1 MVKEEYH
8 DDNNSPI
15 ASNFSKYA
23 QVYDRHAHIQK
34 IMASR
39 LASFIPDK
47 TPKQIL
53 EIGCGTGLFTRHL
66 LIRQLNNLILNDISR
81 EMIKLLQKKI
91 SLPNSTSIIIGNAE
105 ALKFE
110 LVDIIS
116 ANAVFQWFKT
126 PDATLKRLNSFLK
139 PNGNLIF
146 STFGPATL
154 TEFRKTASL
163 KSPALLLSI
172 KEWEKIIINAGFL
185 IKSSSSD
192 IHKSF
197 FNNTLS
203 LMKNLQQLGATP
215 TRMIRSGELRQL
227 ISKYDEKYSTKQG
240 IHATWEI
247 LYFSAINKP

>member
-105 ALKFE
+105 ATE
-110 LVDIIS
+110 WVDFDLEPTEVVWLE
-116 ANAVFQWFKT
+116 AW
-126 PDATLKRLNSFLK
+126 
-139 PNGNLIF
+139 NLRD
-146 STFGPATL
+146 PA
-154 TEFRKTASL
+154 
-163 KSPALLLSI
+163 
-172 KEWEKIIINAGFL
+172 
-185 IKSSSSD
+185 
-192 IHKSF
+192 
-197 FNNTLS
+197 
-203 LMKNLQQLGATP
+203 QQP
-215 TRMIRSGELRQL
+215 
-227 ISKYDEKYSTKQG
+227 K
-240 IHATWEI
+240 
-247 LYFSAINKP
+247 